1 MCLESVH
8 EEVRYSCDQCDY
20 KAANKRTLKRHIDS
34 VHRDVRYSCDQCDY
48 KATQKGTLD
57 RHIDSVHGDV
67 CHWYICDQFI

>member
-1 MCLESVH
+1 MEMYGIVVISVITRQRRRQISKD
-8 EEVRYSCDQCDY
+8 EVRYSCDQC
-20 KAANKRTLKRHIDS
+20 
-34 VHRDVRYSCDQCDY
+34 Y